1 MPHLKFARPAAP
13 VDPRLARLLWQ
24 WLIFGVALCTLLPA
38 ARAYNHWIGWLW
50 YWLIAAPAIALCVL
64 HRARWLGTWRSA
76 SRRARTSLR
85 PSRPIARNQAKRE
98 RTLMRAAALARAG

>member
-64 HRARWLGTWRSA
+64 HRARWRRRLSHALQRWQS
-76 SRRARTSLR
+76 SRNRRVPAPLQARRMHVR
-85 PSRPIARNQAKRE
+85 P
-98 RTLMRAAALARAG
+98 LARAA